1 MRRIT
6 AYKGARGLRDT
17 ISTVSLQAGTRVRS
31 PKTLHPSR
39 AHEMDALD
47 RMFRR
52 LVQIIRNDY
61 PEYLG
66 RPFELGELY
75 QNIIPYRLHRRELAL
90 ETNQDYEMTL
100 LELLSGAR
108 GYVIGD
114 DAMQDVLRRELVSP
128 NPDAAVFRNYAG
140 EHISLAPE
148 AVRRLDQGGSAVS
161 DAARVSAAS
170 AVAAVPAARSSA
182 GVASPI
188 APPRPAAPPPSPPR
202 TSAFSPVA
210 PPPPLP
216 PAPVGMP
223 RSISSNAAGGSCRY
237 CAGSLPE
244 GKRITFCPH
253 CGQNLTIQH
262 CPACGTEL
270 EIGWK
275 FCTTCGRAVAQ

>member
-1 MRRIT
+1 
-6 AYKGARGLRDT
+6 
-17 ISTVSLQAGTRVRS
+17 
-31 PKTLHPSR
+31 
-39 AHEMDALD
+39 MDALD

-90 ETNQDYEMTL
+90 ETNQDYEVTL

-114 DAMQDVLRRELVSP
+114 GAMQDALRRELASP

-148 AVRRLDQGGSAVS
+148 AVRRLDQPGATPSEAARTSVPTARASAGATIPGSA
-161 DAARVSAAS
+161 ARAT
-170 AVAAVPAARSSA
+170 
-182 GVASPI
+182 
-188 APPRPAAPPPSPPR
+188 PPPAPPPSNPARGP
-202 TSAFSPVA
+202 AFSPA
-210 PPPPLP
+210 PPPLP
-216 PAPVGMP
+216 PPPTAAPH

-237 CAGSLPE
+237 CAGPLPE
-244 GKRITFCPH
+244 GRRITFCPH

>member
-1 MRRIT
+1 
-6 AYKGARGLRDT
+6 
-17 ISTVSLQAGTRVRS
+17 
-31 PKTLHPSR
+31 
-39 AHEMDALD
+39 MDALD

-90 ETNQDYEMTL
+90 ETNQDYEVTL

-108 GYVIGD
+108 GYVIGE
-114 DAMQDVLRRELVSP
+114 DAMQDALRRELASP
-128 NPDAAVFRNYAG
+128 NPDASLFRNFAG

-148 AVRRLDQGGSAVS
+148 AVRRLDQTGATPGDATRISAPA
-161 DAARVSAAS
+161 AART
-170 AVAAVPAARSSA
+170 SA
-182 GVASPI
+182 GATMAP
-188 APPRPAAPPPSPPR
+188 APPRPAPPPPAAPSATRAP
-202 TSAFSPVA
+202 AFSPVA
-210 PPPPLP
+210 PAPPLP
-216 PAPVGMP
+216 PAPVAAP
-223 RSISSNAAGGSCRY
+223 HRSISSTAAGGSCRY
-237 CAGSLPE
+237 CAAALPE
-244 GKRITFCPH
+244 GRRITFCPH

-275 FCTTCGRAVAQ
+275 FCTTCGRAVA

>member
-1 MRRIT
+1 
-6 AYKGARGLRDT
+6 
-17 ISTVSLQAGTRVRS
+17 
-31 PKTLHPSR
+31 
-39 AHEMDALD
+39 MDALD

-90 ETNQDYEMTL
+90 ETNQDYEVTL
-100 LELLSGAR
+100 LELLAGAR

-114 DAMQDVLRRELVSP
+114 DAMQEVLRRELASP
-128 NPDAAVFRNYAG
+128 NPDAAAFRNFAG

-148 AVRRLDQGGSAVS
+148 AVRRLDQAGATP
-161 DAARVSAAS
+161 DAARTSVPTAARAS
-170 AVAAVPAARSSA
+170 AGATIPAS
-182 GVASPI
+182 
-188 APPRPAAPPPSPPR
+188 PPRPATAPAPNPVRGP
-202 TSAFSPVA
+202 AFSPV
-210 PPPPLP
+210 PPPMPP
-216 PAPVGMP
+216 PAAAPH

-237 CAGSLPE
+237 CAGPLPE
-244 GKRITFCPH
+244 GRRITFCPH

>member
-1 MRRIT
+1 
-6 AYKGARGLRDT
+6 
-17 ISTVSLQAGTRVRS
+17 
-31 PKTLHPSR
+31 
-39 AHEMDALD
+39 MDALD

-114 DAMQDVLRRELVSP
+114 DAMQDALRRELTSP
-128 NPDAAVFRNYAG
+128 NPDASLFRNFAG

-148 AVRRLDQGGSAVS
+148 AVRRLDQVGAGAA
-161 DAARVSAAS
+161 DAARVS
-170 AVAAVPAARSSA
+170 VPAAARTSA
-182 GVASPI
+182 GATIGAS
-188 APPRPAAPPPSPPR
+188 PPRPTPQPPPPPPPNPVR
-202 TSAFSPVA
+202 APAFSPVM
-210 PPPPLP
+210 PTPPLP
-216 PAPVGMP
+216 PAPTAAP
-223 RSISSNAAGGSCRY
+223 HRSISSNAAGGSCRY
-237 CAGSLPE
+237 CAGALPE
-244 GKRITFCPH
+244 GRRITFCPH

-275 FCTTCGRAVAQ
+275 FCTTCGRAVAP